1 VNRFKTMTTKRYAD
15 GVKQNGWPVFPGKL
29 WQRNYYERVIR
40 NVNELSAIREY
51 ITRNP
56 QQWSMDTDNP
66 KILP

>member
-1 VNRFKTMTTKRYAD
+1 
-15 GVKQNGWPVFPGKL
+15 
-29 WQRNYYERVIR
+29 VIR

-66 KILP
+66 KIVP